1 MRSLTL
7 PGIPNFPSLLQI
19 EPIHRPLEGTIR
31 PPGSKSITNRA
42 LVLGAFSSHARPVKL
57 SGVLFSEDT
66 DLMIKALQELGFQ
79 VEVRS
84 DYGEVDI
91 RAPSS
96 APVIPASQAD
106 LFCGNSGT
114 TMRFLTAAV
123 SIGCGIYRLDG
134 VPRMR
139 ERPIEDLL
147 GALRQLGVDAL
158 SELGTGCPP
167 VRVKTQGWRSNA
179 SVWIRGDVS
188 SQFISALLLAAPW
201 SRAHVS
207 LQILGQPVSK
217 PYILMTLR
225 MLEQFGAHVVLE
237 EINGLSNHTGHS
249 QAMIIP
255 EQNPCGIP
263 IYTIEPDA
271 TAATYWWAAA
281 AITGGTVTVTGI
293 GTDSLQG
300 DVAFVDV
307 LQQMGCRV
315 EKGSSQ
321 VTVHGGELHG
331 VEVDMNAISDTV
343 MTLAAVACFADSPTR
358 ISNVAHIRYKET
370 DRISALACELRRL
383 GVEVRE
389 FEDGLEIRPRPM
401 RGAVLETYNDHRMA
415 MSLALIGL
423 RVPGIV
429 IREPACVV
437 KTYPHFFQDLER
449 LCAPYR

>member
-1 MRSLTL
+1 MPR
-7 PGIPNFPSLLQI
+7 IPNLPSLLQI
-19 EPIHRPLEGTIR
+19 EPIRRPLVGTIQ

-42 LVLGAFSSHARPVKL
+42 LILGALSSHARPVKL

-66 DLMIKALQELGFQ
+66 DLMISALQKLGFQ

-84 DYGEVDI
+84 DYEEVEI

-96 APVIPASQAD
+96 APVIPVPQAD

-123 SIGCGIYRLDG
+123 SIGRGVYRLDG

-147 GALRQLGVDAL
+147 SALRQLGVEAV

-167 VRVKTQGWRSNA
+167 VRIRTQGWRRSA
-179 SVWIRGDVS
+179 SVRIRGDVS
-188 SQFISALLLAAPW
+188 SQFISGLLLAAPW
-201 SRAHVS
+201 SQAHIS
-207 LQILGQPVSK
+207 LHIVEQPVSK

-225 MLEQFGAHVVLE
+225 MLEQFGAHVAFE
-237 EINGLSNHTGHS
+237 EINSLSSHPGHS

-255 EQNPCGIP
+255 EQNPRGIP
-263 IYTIEPDA
+263 TYTIEPDA
-271 TAATYWWAAA
+271 TAATYWWAAG

-300 DVAFVDV
+300 DVAFVDI

-315 EKGSSQ
+315 ERGSNQ
-321 VTVHGGELHG
+321 ITVHGGELHG

-343 MTLAAVACFADSPTR
+343 MTLAAVACFADGPTR
-358 ISNVAHIRYKET
+358 IRNVAHIRYKET

-383 GVEVRE
+383 GVQVRE
-389 FEDGLEIRPRPM
+389 FDDGLEIQPRPM
-401 RGAVLETYNDHRMA
+401 QGTVLETYNDHRMA

-423 RVPGIV
+423 RIPGV
-429 IREPACVV
+429 VLREPICVA
-437 KTYPHFFQDLER
+437 KTYPHFFQDLKR
-449 LCAPYR
+449 LCETCR

>member
-1 MRSLTL
+1 M
-7 PGIPNFPSLLQI
+7 PGIPNFPSHLQI
-19 EPIHRPLEGTIR
+19 EPIRRPLVGTIR

-42 LVLGAFSSHARPVKL
+42 LVLGALSSHSRPVKF

-79 VEVRS
+79 VEVRP
-84 DYGEVDI
+84 DYEEVEI

-96 APVIPASQAD
+96 LPLIPVSQAD

-123 SIGCGIYRLDG
+123 SIGCGVYRLDG
-134 VPRMR
+134 VARMR

-147 GALRQLGVDAL
+147 SALRQLGVEAV

-167 VRVKTQGWRSNA
+167 VRIKTQGWRRSA
-179 SVWIRGDVS
+179 SVCIRGEVS

-207 LQILGQPVSK
+207 LHIVGQPVSK
-217 PYILMTLR
+217 PYIHMTLR
-225 MLEQFGAHVVLE
+225 MLEQFGAHVAFE
-237 EINGLSNHTGHS
+237 EIDSLSSHLGHS
-249 QAMIIP
+249 QAMIVP
-255 EQNPCGIP
+255 EQNPGGIP
-263 IYTIEPDA
+263 TYTIEPDA

-300 DVAFVDV
+300 DVAFVNV
-307 LQQMGCRV
+307 LEEMGCRV
-315 EKGSSQ
+315 ERGSHQ
-321 VTVHGGELHG
+321 ITVHGGELHG

-343 MTLAAVACFADSPTR
+343 MTLAAIACFADSPTR
-358 ISNVAHIRYKET
+358 IRNVAHIRYKET

-401 RGAVLETYNDHRMA
+401 QGAVLETYDDHRMA

-423 RVPGIV
+423 RISGVV
-429 IREPACVV
+429 IREPACVA

-449 LCAPYR
+449 LCETCR